1 MFNRQ
6 CVTVMDILNGVKLLD
21 IGNHQQRKG
30 QYSQRAGGLEGQED
44 GGAWCLN
51 SARVTSME

>member
-1 MFNRQ
+1 
-6 CVTVMDILNGVKLLD
+6 MDILNGVKLLD

-44 GGAWCLN
+44 GEDEGAWCLN
-51 SARVTSME
+51 SARVTSVE